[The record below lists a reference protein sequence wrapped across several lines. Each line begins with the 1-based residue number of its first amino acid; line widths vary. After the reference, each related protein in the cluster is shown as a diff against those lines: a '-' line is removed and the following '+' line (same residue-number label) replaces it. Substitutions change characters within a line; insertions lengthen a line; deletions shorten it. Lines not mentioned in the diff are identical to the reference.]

1 MAKRDPA
8 GSTRFNWALA
18 VLGLA
23 IIATLF
29 CWLQFSTPEICCSD
43 FDGYYHIH
51 WSQQLWNGI
60 RHGHFS
66 PAFSWLPLTSLNARD
81 YADQHLLFHL
91 LLIPFLWFATP
102 VTAAKI
108 SAALFATAAVFSCFW
123 LSLRYRLRYPMF
135 WLLALLSSSA
145 LFLYRM
151 SMTRAQSLS
160 IIFIVA
166 GIVLLFE
173 EKYRWL
179 AVVGFFYAWTYNLFV
194 ILAAMAVL
202 WTAVLWWNERRRE
215 LRPILWTAVGI
226 AAGLVVNPYFPHDF
240 RLFYEHLTAKLGEV
254 STTSGAGMEWSALPS
269 SDLVKWNAL
278 AVVAMLAGY
287 LASGFLLGR
296 RGRSGTQRPIFFL
309 LFSTLLL
316 LLAARSRRFVEYWP
330 PFAILFAAFTLQAVW
345 EPLPQRPQPPKAK
358 SGPTQTA
365 QPGITKATAVL
376 LVIALGGVFFYQA
389 RHARQ
394 LIATP
399 SGAENYHA
407 GTQWLLDHVPKGA
420 TIFNPAWDD
429 FPILFY
435 YDDAH
440 AYVSGLDPIYLGN
453 QNPDLGR
460 LYERISAG
468 KESHAGQYIH
478 QAFGADYVLVSPPV
492 ERNFYVAAM
501 LSGEFSKVYEDK
513 YCIILKVRNLDS
525 FSSE

>member
-1 MAKRDPA
+1 MAKRGPD
-8 GSTRFNWALA
+8 GSTRFNWAQA

-23 IIATLF
+23 IIAALF
-29 CWLQFSTPEICCSD
+29 FWLQFSTPEICCSD

-51 WSQQLWNGI
+51 WSQLLWNGI
-60 RHGHFS
+60 RHLHFP
-66 PAFSWLPLTSLNARD
+66 PAFSWLPLTSLNAHG

-102 VTAAKI
+102 VTAAKV
-108 SAALFATAAVFSCFW
+108 SAALFATAALFSCFW
-123 LSLRYRLRYPMF
+123 LTLRYRLRYPTF

-160 IIFIVA
+160 IVFIVI

-194 ILAAMAVL
+194 ILLAMAVL
-202 WTAVLWWNERRRE
+202 WTAAVWWGERCRE
-215 LRPILWTAVGI
+215 LRPVLWTTIGT
-226 AAGLVVNPYFPHDF
+226 AAGLIANPYFPHDL

-254 STTSGAGMEWSALPS
+254 SIVSGAGMEWSALPS
-269 SDLVKWNAL
+269 WDLAKWNVL
-278 AVVAMLAGY
+278 AVVAMLVGCIAC
-287 LASGFLLGR
+287 GFLLGR
-296 RGRSGTQRPIFFL
+296 RGRNGMQRPIFLL

-316 LLAARSRRFVEYWP
+316 VLAARSRRFVEYWP

-345 EPLPQRPQPPKAK
+345 EPVPQDQQRSK
-358 SGPTQTA
+358 SRNAPGRVA
-365 QPGITKATAVL
+365 ALGITRSAAILGVVAVAGIFL
-376 LVIALGGVFFYQA
+376 YQA
-389 RHARQ
+389 HHARQ
-394 LIATP
+394 LIAAP
-399 SGAENYHA
+399 SGAENYRA
-407 GTQWLLDHVPKGA
+407 GARWLLDHVPKGDA
-420 TIFNPAWDD
+420 VFNAAWDD

-440 AYVSGLDPIYLGN
+440 AYVSGLDPMYLPDH
-453 QNPDLGR
+453 NPDLGR
-460 LYERISAG
+460 LYQSISAG
-468 KESHAGQYIH
+468 KENHVGQNIH
-478 QAFGADYVLVSPPV
+478 QAFGADYIFVSPAV

-513 YCIILKVRNLDS
+513 YCIVLKVRELD